1 VQTVHPEEVT
11 MSELIKADD
20 DERRPNGGYQKVV
33 LHSKSE
39 TRVGGLRLVCA
50 CMKWHIEIATVV
62 TRRIGVVHLNE
73 LPCQ

>member
-33 LHSKSE
+33 LIRNLKPALA
-39 TRVGGLRLVCA
+39 GFAWCA
-50 CMKWHIEIATVV
+50 PA
-62 TRRIGVVHLNE
+62 
-73 LPCQ
+73 